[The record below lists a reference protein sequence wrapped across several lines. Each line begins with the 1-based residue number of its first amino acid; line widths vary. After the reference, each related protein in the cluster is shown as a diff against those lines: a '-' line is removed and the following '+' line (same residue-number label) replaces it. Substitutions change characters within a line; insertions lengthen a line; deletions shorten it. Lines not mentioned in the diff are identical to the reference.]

1 MWDVGEP
8 DLTLLEEHAWI
19 YPVVRHDGERVCLT
33 DPMLA
38 NMRVR
43 KSWWDIER
51 SYGTNM
57 WKWGYS
63 KLPRQIGITAELV
76 REVDMPIFGR
86 IRSLFD
92 DLDGVGYH
100 SVPSEQN
107 PNCTAI
113 WMKDVWAGEP
123 FSDYQIVG
131 GTTDVKRV
139 DSSGYWLHGYA
150 RQRTLILCNSS
161 TAAVTR
167 ECTPESHAWLPVP
180 ADWDSRVGTARMVF
194 QLDSAS

>member
-19 YPVVRHDGERVCLT
+19 YPAVRHGGEREILT

-38 NMRVR
+38 NMWVR

-76 REVDMPIFGR
+76 REVDTPIFGR

-100 SVPSEQN
+100 SVPSERN

-113 WMKDVWAGEP
+113 
-123 FSDYQIVG
+123 
-131 GTTDVKRV
+131 
-139 DSSGYWLHGYA
+139 
-150 RQRTLILCNSS
+150 
-161 TAAVTR
+161 
-167 ECTPESHAWLPVP
+167 
-180 ADWDSRVGTARMVF
+180 
-194 QLDSAS
+194 